1 MKELP
6 VVITD
11 FTNLANQKWRIVND
25 DVMGGLSKSHFQ
37 INSEGHAV
45 FLGEISLKNNGGFA
59 SVRNQE
65 PLNLFGFD
73 AIRLTLKGDG
83 NRYSF
88 RLKPDANS
96 SNPAYWYEHRFET
109 KKDQWSE
116 IILPLNA
123 FEATYRGRKPEDAP
137 QLDLRNISHFGFL
150 ISDKQS
156 GEFRLEIKKIDAL
169 PLLNT

>member
-37 INSEGHAV
+37 INFEGHAV

-59 SVRNQE
+59 SVRNQG
-65 PLNLFGFD
+65 PPKLVGFD

-123 FEATYRGRKPEDAP
+123 FGATYRGRKPEDAP

>member
-1 MKELP
+1 MEQLP

-25 DVMGGLSKSHFQ
+25 DVMGGLSESHFQ
-37 INSEGHAV
+37 INSDGHAV

-65 PLNLFGFD
+65 PLNLFGFE
-73 AIRLTLKGDG
+73 AVRLKVKGDG
-83 NRYSF
+83 SRYSF
-88 RLKPDANS
+88 RLKPNPDS

-109 KKDQWSE
+109 EKDEWSE
-116 IILPLNA
+116 IVLP
-123 FEATYRGRKPEDAP
+123 FSSFKPTYRGSTPKDAP
-137 QLDLRNISHFGFL
+137 QLDLKNISHFGFL

-156 GEFRLEIKKIDAL
+156 GKFRLEVNKIEAI
-169 PLLNT
+169 P